1 MSLDDKSRSNSSS
14 SQNFFVGYL
23 SLLLAVLFFFHGFS
37 LKTDLKSK
45 SLRASSSQFK
55 ECFDGEAT
63 DHLVDG
69 GLRVVLM
76 VIDAWRLSFLT
87 DVDSPM
93 TFLRRSIMSGRAV
106 AFMANSQTPT
116 VTMPRIK
123 ALTSGVIPSLISLL
137 ANFFASEGTEDSWVT
152 SAASEGRRIKFFG
165 DDTWLRLF
173 PKAFSEADG
182 VTSFYVNDFTEVDNN
197 VTRHLE
203 TVLNEDTWD
212 ALVLHYLGLDH
223 IGHSL
228 GGQSSQLKVKL
239 REMDGIARRVFDT
252 VSARSPVLMIVVADH
267 GMTNAGSHGGGSE
280 AEVRVPMLFLHS
292 KTKVIRAGNMHD
304 FQPAEQVDL
313 ATTLPFF
320 FRTSIPLGSVGLS
333 LIPQLARHW
342 QLNSSNI
349 VSAAHQD
356 AVHLSFLLDDDSLS
370 HLTQLDE
377 TDRCQAARTFALHA
391 KGRLALEETRRVQ
404 RKLIQSQEQAFRWP
418 IFVGLALAVVSFIAF
433 FGCHPFNWRGASA
446 GNKDSSRFDYSACL
460 IFVIY
465 HFSSYATSYVEE
477 EHDIWNYLTSTLI
490 LCRLFIVVRDSAKQD
505 RLADL
510 VRRGSRFRDGLVLL
524 CLHRF
529 ATSFTAHTRRRWSMK
544 PDILPPPI
552 LPEFRFDVKFLDA
565 LTTQLNM
572 LTVAKRAPAVVTV
585 LCTAYFLLRLRPK
598 RTGNT
603 ILVALPYLSS
613 AAVCLR
619 AFLGDDDGL
628 LVLPIVAGALLTSL
642 TSVTLGGLIYM
653 CYLVRPE
660 ALPLLVISCEM
671 GIRARRMHASP
682 YLFTFLCQ
690 TVFFYTGQS
699 SNISSIDIAVGYKG
713 LSSYI
718 APLVGAQILTNFYS
732 MPLSFALG
740 YFFNHVEQADALDC
754 LGSLLQL
761 RSLTLFSSIVSMIC
775 LSGHLFTFSVLAPKM
790 ICEIL
795 HAIIALI
802 IASFAL
808 LFMCGARVSAQ

>member
-1 MSLDDKSRSNSSS
+1 MRGSYYTRTSQLGDAGLAGSVLAKDPLSDYLFSHAFDYCSNSLRCHLTIR
-14 SQNFFVGYL
+14 VGYL

-76 VIDAWRLSFLT
+76 VIDACRLSFLT

-239 REMDGIARRVFDT
+239 REMDDFFCYKSSTGPGSYSLHRRHTPLQMVT
-252 VSARSPVLMIVVADH
+252 GPLIVARSPVLMIVVADH

-446 GNKDSSRFDYSACL
+446 
-460 IFVIY
+460 
-465 HFSSYATSYVEE
+465 
-477 EHDIWNYLTSTLI
+477 
-490 LCRLFIVVRDSAKQD
+490 
-505 RLADL
+505 